1 MSGFHTFSICIVI
14 CFSKF
19 LFHSYLYLMAV
30 CMLQWIKCLLS
41 FRGCEDPAHQR
52 PNWQNT
58 SSSENNQSWLNRILC
73 KAESKKLFFYNF
85 VHLPSRPGSGF
96 CLQPAFLYSI
106 SSFFR
111 TQFSRGLSKAIQ
123 KCRPLPGQKTSAVGR
138 VLNCSKMLLPRPV
151 FFKLRPT

>member
-1 MSGFHTFSICIVI
+1 MSGFHTFSICIVL
-14 CFSKF
+14 CFSNF
-19 LFHSYLYLMAV
+19 LFHFSLCLMAV
-30 CMLQWIKCLLS
+30 CLLQWIKCLLS

-123 KCRPLPGQKTSAVGR
+123 KCPLGR
-138 VLNCSKMLLPRPV
+138 SENFWPP
-151 FFKLRPT
+151 FKLFKNAAATLPT